1 MPDAGSAPVNY
12 PEGVVLIDTRMYYGE
27 ISYDDEDVQSWDQRW
42 RPSEKAVRA
51 LRRDWRSIPVAKV
64 SFITNN
70 VGRVNYT
77 PVEVKTCKDGFWSRL
92 CALFTLCL
100 RWCFEKIKACVIG
113 CFWLIWAM
121 LMGEKWQNRRL

>member
-1 MPDAGSAPVNY
+1 M
-12 PEGVVLIDTRMYYGE
+12 LLDTLMYYGE
-27 ISYDDEDVQSWDQRW
+27 LSYDGQDVQTWDKRW
-42 RPSEKAVRA
+42 RPSEKAVRD

-70 VGRVNYT
+70 VGGVNYT
-77 PVEVKTCKDGFWSRL
+77 PAKVKPRKDGLWPWL

-113 CFWLIWAM
+113 CLCLIWEM
-121 LMGEKWQNRRL
+121 LIFFISGFAKNGGTGDKKKEAKC